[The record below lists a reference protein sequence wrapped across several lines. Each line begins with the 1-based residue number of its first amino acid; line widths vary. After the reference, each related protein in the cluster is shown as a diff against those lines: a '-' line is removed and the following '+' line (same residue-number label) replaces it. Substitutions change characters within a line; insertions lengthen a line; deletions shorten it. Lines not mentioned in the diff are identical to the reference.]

1 MKSGKYVWL
10 VVLALVLIA
19 DVSFGQCSMCK
30 KSAEDG
36 GQAGGLN
43 SGILYLMSV
52 PYILFGFVAFF
63 WYKTSRSESAKKDQ
77 LFSFLR
83 NKLRK

>member
-1 MKSGKYVWL
+1 MKAGKYWWL
-10 VVLALVLIA
+10 LLILILIA

-43 SGILYLMSV
+43 TGILYLMSF
-52 PYILFGFVAFF
+52 PYILFAFIAYF
-63 WYKTSRSESAKKDQ
+63 WYKNSKSETAKKEQ

-83 NKLRK
+83 NKLRKI